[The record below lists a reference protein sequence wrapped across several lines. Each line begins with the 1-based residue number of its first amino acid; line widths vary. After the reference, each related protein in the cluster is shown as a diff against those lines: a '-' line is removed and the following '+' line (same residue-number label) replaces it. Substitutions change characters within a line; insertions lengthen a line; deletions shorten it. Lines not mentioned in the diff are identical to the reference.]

1 MYGYDLLVTE
11 KLDLQQGMLW
21 VVATIGILFGAIFNF
36 LPMTPLWLD
45 EAQSASIAGE
55 GFSSLLDALRPVSY
69 THLTLPT
76 KA

>member
-55 GFSSLLDALRPVSY
+55 GFSSLLDALRHDGHPPLY
-69 THLTLPT
+69 YFLL
-76 KA
+76 